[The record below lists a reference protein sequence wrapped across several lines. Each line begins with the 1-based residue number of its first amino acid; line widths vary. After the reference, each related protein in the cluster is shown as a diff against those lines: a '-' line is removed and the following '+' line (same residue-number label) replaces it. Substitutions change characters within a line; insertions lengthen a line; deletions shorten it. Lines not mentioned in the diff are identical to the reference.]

1 MYVFHDG
8 SGSIVGVTAT
18 KPAAN
23 FVEVDDALAAQVKA
37 DVTAYVVVD
46 NMVTLAQKAKFKEL
60 GPVRYKDLLRAGQ
73 VVFDL
78 DGYRFGLA
86 SEVGASLN
94 LAAMLIAAGHMGPYT
109 IACLK
114 GSELVTVQTDIDGVL
129 AVLEGL
135 EAAYLSALK

>member
-8 SGSIVGVTAT
+8 SGSVIGVTAT
-18 KPAAN
+18 KPATN

-46 NMVTLAQKAKFKEL
+46 NMVTLAQKAKFNEL

-94 LAAMLIAAGHMGPYT
+94 LATMMLAAGYRGPYT
-109 IACLK
+109 LACLK
-114 GSELVTVQTDIDGVL
+114 GSELVAVQTDVDGVL

-135 EAAYLSALK
+135 EAAYLSTLK

>member
-8 SGSIVGVTAT
+8 SGSVIGVTAT
-18 KPAAN
+18 KPATN

-46 NMVTLAQKAKFKEL
+46 NMVTLAQKAKFNEL

-94 LAAMLIAAGHMGPYT
+94 LATMMLAAGYRGT
-109 IACLK
+109 FTLACLK
-114 GSELVTVQTDIDGVL
+114 GSELVAVQTDVDGVL

-135 EAAYLSALK
+135 EAAYLSTLK